1 MLSLKLIK
9 GADHAE
15 GVKPEA
21 QVSEQQIRFV
31 IGRDPSCDW
40 QIPDRTLAVSGRHC
54 EILFATAEPVL
65 RDVSTNGTFVNGS
78 TQRISGDHQLRD
90 GDLISMGPYQVRVS
104 LTRVDSPSTPAP
116 AALRPDDKTTF
127 QPHAATL
134 DPAGLRAAIGAG
146 QAAAPPQRAVGRG
159 GDPAAMLLTPSSV
172 RGADPAPPLPAA
184 ALPGDEATPSSLT
197 IIRPAPKPAPRGA
210 VKPPTITPAA
220 QAAPSPQVPA
230 DATIPITVTPVPTAA
245 VAADPSPTPAAAPSQ
260 AAASPWLSTSAD
272 DTHHLAPAARPGDD
286 VDLLRHLA
294 EGLGVPYAALADR
307 DPAELAGQLG
317 ALTRIAVGSLRQLI
331 EQQARARRQLR
342 SRQQTIF
349 RVRESNPLRF
359 APTVE
364 DALLSLLAAPADAKG
379 QLQQV
384 CTELGIHHEKLLGA
398 FRGASQRLGEELDP
412 RSLERAIPGDMP
424 AGAAA
429 QAARKARLWDL
440 YSALWQSLGQAAD
453 QPWSEGFVE
462 AAQLQLTAA
471 YDDTTQK

>member
-21 QVSEQQIRFV
+21 QVSDKQIRFV

-54 EILFATAEPVL
+54 EILFATPDPVL
-65 RDVSTNGTFVNGS
+65 RDVSTNGTFVNGAA
-78 TQRISGDHQLRD
+78 QRISGDHPLRD
-90 GDLISMGPYQVRVS
+90 GDLISMGPYQVSVT
-104 LTRVDSPSTPAP
+104 LTRAESPSTPAP
-116 AALRPDDKTTF
+116 ATPRPDDKTTF

-134 DPAGLRAAIGAG
+134 DPVGLRAAIGAG
-146 QAAAPPQRAVGRG
+146 QAAAKPPQRAAGRG
-159 GDPAAMLLTPSSV
+159 GDPAAMLLTPSSA
-172 RGADPAPPLPAA
+172 RAADPAPPMPSATP
-184 ALPGDEATPSSLT
+184 PGDEATPSSLT
-197 IIRPAPKPAPRGA
+197 IIRPAPKPAARGA
-210 VKPPTITPAA
+210 VKPPTGPAA
-220 QAAPSPQVPA
+220 AAALPPLPPLPPA
-230 DATIPITVTPVPTAA
+230 DATIPITIAPAA
-245 VAADPSPTPAAAPSQ
+245 AADPGPTPAAAPGQ
-260 AAASPWLSTSAD
+260 AASSPWLSTSAD
-272 DTHHLAPAARPGDD
+272 DTSHLAPAARPGDD

-294 EGLGVPYAALADR
+294 DGLGVPYAALADR

-349 RVRESNPLRF
+349 RARESNPLRF

-384 CTELGIHHEKLLGA
+384 CTDLGIHHEKLLEA

-412 RSLERAIPGDMP
+412 RSLERAIPGDTP
-424 AGAAA
+424 AGSAA
-429 QAARKARLWDL
+429 QTARKARLWDL

-453 QPWSEGFVE
+453 QPWSEGFAE
-462 AAQLQLTAA
+462 AALLQLTAA
-471 YDDTTQK
+471 YDDAPQQ